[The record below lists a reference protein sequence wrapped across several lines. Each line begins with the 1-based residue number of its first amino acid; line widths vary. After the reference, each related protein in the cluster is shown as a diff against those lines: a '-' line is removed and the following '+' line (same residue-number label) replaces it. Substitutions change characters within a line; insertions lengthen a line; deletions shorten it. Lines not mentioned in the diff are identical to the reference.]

1 MWEHDYSNTT
11 ERMSRIDQ
19 EEEKKMTLSKWNIC
33 DKYLLSRASE
43 KETDKRNNGWKEVKK
58 TVKGEQSEDL

>member
-43 KETDKRNNGWKEVKK
+43 KERTVFWEETRGIMVGKK
-58 TVKGEQSEDL
+58 